1 MSMQYQQLANTNKDL
16 QAQVS
21 SISGKLVAL
30 NEEKDSLTTKLEEER
45 QAKEDLTS
53 TITEVSNIILSHR
66 LIFCC
71 RG

>member
-1 MSMQYQQLANTNKDL
+1 MSMQYQQLANANKDL

-53 TITEVSNIILSHR
+53 TITEVGNIILCHR

>member
-1 MSMQYQQLANTNKDL
+1 MSMQYQQLANANKDL

-21 SISGKLVAL
+21 SISGKLAAL
-30 NEEKDSLTTKLEEER
+30 NEERDNLTTKLAEER

-53 TITEVSNIILSHR
+53 TITEVGNIILCHR